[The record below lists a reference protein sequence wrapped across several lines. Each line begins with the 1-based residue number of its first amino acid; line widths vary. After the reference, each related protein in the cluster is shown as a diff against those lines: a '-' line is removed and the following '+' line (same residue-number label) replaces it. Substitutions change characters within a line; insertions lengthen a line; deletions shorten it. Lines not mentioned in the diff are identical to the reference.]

1 MEWNYPISAVWGLLI
16 GIVNVFLI
24 LIIGLGL
31 LKLLRVDAKLF
42 KISFAFCVGIAV
54 YSLLFTLLSLS
65 RLAYA
70 WVLLVVWIGV
80 PILCILFLHSV
91 LGELQSLIKKIWY
104 ALSETSIFLKCIFG
118 ILLLYVATFS
128 LTPYRGADLAIY
140 HLVIPDRILAHH
152 GYILNPDFFGQ
163 GIPLGWHHA
172 GLVSFLLGGEAG
184 YLSLT
189 LMSYLFL
196 LHFIYKV
203 IAWFFPFHRKSFYFI
218 GAWLAGISIALSLR
232 GSISNTDVPGLM
244 SEGIA
249 VIACFYLGKNS
260 KVTVSLFIGLLA
272 GLAISIKLTAAVS
285 VIFGLAYYI
294 ISLQNNRSLHLV
306 AIFISGALLACIW
319 PVISILETGSP
330 LPVFMNTFYLTYGIF
345 NLRPLPQITISSEKL
360 AEVYG
365 NWMKMNYWN
374 RFTGPAL
381 GLSFFYIF
389 GLFSPILM
397 FKKKEARLVLILLG
411 FTLMRFSLLFLMT
424 RRMDIIFHDRYHM
437 MSYLI
442 ILILGWAGFYQFSN
456 IIFSNWQGFLVKG
469 IVCII
474 ASSFLLFNQK
484 MTFPKEPDFT
494 APELK
499 PNVEVIIPP
508 AWQEISQGWAIGTPW
523 WKLSPIMQKIESF
536 PNDSVIATITVA
548 PYNYR
553 RDFIQLLPMSQH
565 SIDLTKT
572 PEEILEILIEKGAT
586 HLHLPPTSSLI
597 PGMVGWTEQWLQSV
611 RKIPQLPGVTLLLKQ
626 KVGTEQLP
634 LYDAIYVLPTSLPKR
649 DN

>member
-42 KISFAFCVGIAV
+42 KISFAFCAGIAV
-54 YSLLFTLLSLS
+54 NSLLFTSLSLS

-80 PILCILFLHSV
+80 PILCILFLPGI
-91 LGELQSLIKKIWY
+91 LGELQSLIINFWY
-104 ALSETSIFLKCIFG
+104 TLSELPIFLKCIFG
-118 ILLLYVATFS
+118 ILLFYVATFS

-163 GIPLGWHHA
+163 GIPLGWHHV
-172 GLVSFLLGGEAG
+172 GLVAFLLGGEAG
-184 YLSLT
+184 YLSLS
-189 LMSYLFL
+189 LMVYLFT

-203 IAWFFPFHRKSFYFI
+203 IEWFFPFHHKSFYFI
-218 GAWLAGISIALSLR
+218 GAWLAGISIAVGSR
-232 GSISNTDVPGLM
+232 GSISNTDLPGLM

-249 VIACFYLGKNS
+249 IIACFYLGKNP

-272 GLAISIKLTAAVS
+272 GLAISIKLMAAVS
-285 VIFGLAYYI
+285 IIFGLAYYI
-294 ISLQNNRSLHLV
+294 FSIQKNRLLHLV
-306 AIFISGALLACIW
+306 AIFVGGALLACIW
-319 PVISILETGSP
+319 LVISMLETGSP
-330 LPVFMNTFYLTYGIF
+330 LPVFMNTFYLTGGIF

-365 NWMKMNYWN
+365 DWMKMNYWN

-381 GLSFFYIF
+381 GLSIFYLF
-389 GLFSPILM
+389 GLFSPILIL
-397 FKKKEARLVLILLG
+397 KKKEAWVGRILLG
-411 FTLMRFSLLFLMT
+411 FTLMRFGLLFLMT
-424 RRMDIIFHDRYHM
+424 RRVDIVFHDRYHM

-442 ILILGWAGFYQFSN
+442 ILILGWVGFYHFSN
-456 IIFSNWQGFLVKG
+456 IIFSSWQGFLVKG
-469 IVCII
+469 IVCVIVF
-474 ASSFLLFNQK
+474 SFLLFNQK

-499 PNVEVIIPP
+499 PNVVEEVIIPP
-508 AWQEISQGWAIGTPW
+508 AWQEISQGWAIVTPW
-523 WKLSPIMQKIESF
+523 WKLSPIMHKIESL
-536 PNDSVIATITVA
+536 PKDSVIATISVA
-548 PYNYR
+548 PYHYR

-565 SIDLTKT
+565 SIDLMNT
-572 PEEILEILIEKGAT
+572 PEEILEMLIEKGAT
-586 HLHLPPTSSLI
+586 HLHLPPTSGLI

-611 RKIPQLPGVTLLLKQ
+611 RKIPQLPGVTLLIKQ
-626 KVGTEQLP
+626 NVGTEQLP
-634 LYDAIYVLPTSLPKR
+634 LYDAIYILPTSP
-649 DN
+649 